1 MADPAPPPLSYIEV
15 SGGLYRDMMIHD
27 FDTAC
32 WLMGGA
38 PARIFASGAS
48 LVDAQIGA
56 PDLRGT

>member
-1 MADPAPPPLSYIEV
+1 
-15 SGGLYRDMMIHD
+15 MIHD